1 MKRATMAK
9 IFSVTVAAALVLGI
23 GPKALSKANKISDF
37 GRMAALGVRFTP
49 TAQADDKVC
58 SDATLRGGFAFTSTG
73 FITTPP
79 ALAGPFA
86 IVGRQTFD
94 GNGSFTAAAT
104 VSQNGNIIPVTVE
117 GTYTVNPNCTGTFTA
132 HISPVDITTHLFF
145 VIDDEGKEFQVIQT
159 DPGVVVTG
167 IARRQ

>member
-1 MKRATMAK
+1 MERATTGRVFA
-9 IFSVTVAAALVLGI
+9 ITVTAALALGI
-23 GPKALSKANKISDF
+23 GTKALSKANKTSDF
-37 GRMAALGVRFTP
+37 GRTAALALRVSP
-49 TAQADDKVC
+49 TAQADDVC
-58 SDATLRGGFAFTSTG
+58 SNATLRGAFAFTSTG
-73 FITTPP
+73 FITAPP

-104 VSQNGNIIPVTVE
+104 VSQNGNIIPVTLE
-117 GTYTVNPNCTGTFTA
+117 GPYTANPNCTGTFAA

-145 VIDDEGKEFQVIQT
+145 VIDDDGRELQVIQT

-167 IARRQ
+167 IARKQ

>member
-1 MKRATMAK
+1 MERATIRRVFA
-9 IFSVTVAAALVLGI
+9 ITVAAAIALGI
-23 GPKALSKANKISDF
+23 GPKMLSKTNKTSDF
-37 GRMAALGVRFTP
+37 GTTAALALRASP
-49 TAQADDKVC
+49 TALADDDVC
-58 SDATLRGGFAFTSTG
+58 SNATLRGAFAFTSTG
-73 FITTPP
+73 FITAPA

-104 VSQNGNIIPVTVE
+104 VSQNGKIIPVNLE
-117 GTYTVNPNCTGTFTA
+117 GLYTANPNCTGTFTA

-145 VIDDEGKEFQVIQT
+145 VIDDDGKEFQVIQS

-167 IARRQ
+167 IARKQ